1 MYSIINTIT
10 DKVIITFDI
19 RAHAEMFIN
28 HCDPMHRYME
38 VSHV

>member
-1 MYSIINTIT
+1 MYRIINILT

-28 HCDPMHRYME
+28 QCDPDHAFME
-38 VSHV
+38 IQ